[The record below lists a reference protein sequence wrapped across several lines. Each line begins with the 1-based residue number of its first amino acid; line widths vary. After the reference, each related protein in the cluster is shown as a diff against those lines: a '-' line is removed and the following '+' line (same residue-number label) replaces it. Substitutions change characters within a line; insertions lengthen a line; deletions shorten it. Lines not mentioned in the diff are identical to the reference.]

1 MGLITCRFTSEE
13 LHILTDALDL
23 PNPLI
28 TECGYHAPAI
38 EAMGLICARLH
49 SPEDQWSLST
59 KYARPQS
66 AISEITNETAS
77 YINTRWAHLL
87 FWDDHSVVSPEALH
101 KYADALTD
109 FRAPTSSVSL
119 FIDCTIH
126 QKCHP
131 SIFQELVYT
140 GYKKYHGMK
149 FQGLVAP
156 NGLLV
161 HLDGPYRAPQ
171 NHVGILAESK
181 LLITLGSTRSSQ
193 DQMRGTCQSVVSSRS
208 MAIRHMG

>member
-38 EAMGLICARLH
+38 EAMGLICAKLH

-59 KYARPQS
+59 KYVCPQS
-66 AISEITNETAS
+66 VISEIMNETAS
-77 YINTRWAHLL
+77 YINTHWAHLL
-87 FWDDHSVVSPEALH
+87 FWDNHGIVSPEALH
-101 KYADALTD
+101 KYADALTN
-109 FRAPTSSVSL
+109 FGAPTSSVSL

-126 QKCHP
+126 QMCCP
-131 SIFQELVYT
+131 GMFQELVYT

-149 FQGLVAP
+149 FQGLVTL
-156 NGLLV
+156 NGLLI
-161 HLDGPYRAPQ
+161 HLNGPYHVPQ
-171 NHVGILAESK
+171 NVLGILTESSLLMTLEQCAEES
-181 LLITLGSTRSSQ
+181 
-193 DQMRGTCQSVVSSRS
+193 
-208 MAIRHMG
+208 